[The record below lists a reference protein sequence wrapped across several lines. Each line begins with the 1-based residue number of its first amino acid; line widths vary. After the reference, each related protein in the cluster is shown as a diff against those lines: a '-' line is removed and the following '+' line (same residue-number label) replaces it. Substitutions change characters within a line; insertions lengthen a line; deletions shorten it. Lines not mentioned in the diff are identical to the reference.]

1 MKNEINSHFGF
12 KKDFFTEVPLSGENL
27 ERFVNQTEPLKK
39 LALSLQMKRNCGII
53 GGFGTGKSSFLRKL
67 EQVLISDGIFA
78 KYFQVNL
85 PIDDYNRTRLVF
97 LRSTLRNILVLILQN
112 QGLRDNFADEELI
125 SEINRLEF
133 SITYESE
140 EKNIKKLTG
149 EIAGSVKHNL
159 LSMLIPAELKASLK
173 GETGKEQSETGKIN
187 IPVHNE
193 NTLLDSIFLLADK
206 FTEPVI
212 LLIDEFDKIGRK
224 DLSSPQWDKQLLQ
237 VLELTREIM
246 NTEKLLFTFSLQE
259 QLYGKL
265 QDARQGK
272 GDSSLLG
279 LINDYEKLNDFN
291 ADYALQVVE
300 KAIECSGYPNNISA
314 LFAPG
319 IIEAIHRDS
328 SGKIRLFVH
337 EIIELIQQAY
347 LDNKKQIDKDVL
359 HKCLRKKWD
368 NLSDDKFEEHLQKL
382 I

>member
-53 GGFGTGKSSFLRKL
+53 GGFGSGKSSFLRKL
-67 EQVLISDGIFA
+67 EQILISKGIFA

-112 QGLRDNFADEELI
+112 KSLRD
-125 SEINRLEF
+125 S
-133 SITYESE
+133 
-140 EKNIKKLTG
+140 
-149 EIAGSVKHNL
+149 
-159 LSMLIPAELKASLK
+159 
-173 GETGKEQSETGKIN
+173 
-187 IPVHNE
+187 
-193 NTLLDSIFLLADK
+193 
-206 FTEPVI
+206 FTM
-212 LLIDEFDKIGRK
+212 LIDEFDKIGRK

-259 QLYGKL
+259 ELYGKL

-300 KAIECSGYPNNISA
+300 KAIECSGYPNDIST
-314 LFAPG
+314 LFAPD
-319 IIEAIHRDS
+319 IIEAIHRDCN
-328 SGKIRLFVH
+328 GKVRLFVH
-337 EIIELIQQAY
+337 EMIELIQQAY
-347 LDNKKQIDKDVL
+347 LDGKKQIDKDVFI
-359 HKCLRKKWD
+359 KCLRKKWD
-368 NLSDDKFEEHLQKL
+368 NLSTEKFGEHVKSLF
-382 I
+382 

>member
-53 GGFGTGKSSFLRKL
+53 GGFGSGKSSFLRKL
-67 EQVLISDGIFA
+67 EQILISKGIFA

-112 QGLRDNFADEELI
+112 KSLRDSFTDEELI

-133 SITYESE
+133 SITIENQ

-149 EIAGSVKHNL
+149 EIAGGIKHNL
-159 LSMLIPAELKASLK
+159 LSMLIPVELKASLK
-173 GETGKEQSETGKIN
+173 GETGKEQSETGKIS
-187 IPVHNE
+187 IPIHNE

-212 LLIDEFDKIGRK
+212 MLIDEFDKIGRK

-259 QLYGKL
+259 ELYGKL

-300 KAIECSGYPNNISA
+300 KAIECSGYPNDIST
-314 LFAPG
+314 LFAPD
-319 IIEAIHRDS
+319 IIEAIHRDCN
-328 SGKIRLFVH
+328 GKVRLFVH
-337 EIIELIQQAY
+337 EMIELIQQAY
-347 LDNKKQIDKDVL
+347 LDGKKQIDKDVFI
-359 HKCLRKKWD
+359 KCLRKKWD
-368 NLSDDKFEEHLQKL
+368 NLSTEKFGEHVKS
-382 I
+382 